1 MVVKTDEA
9 ALRWRRRLG
18 SLWNGPI
25 PLVEAMGIEI
35 RSLDAAALVLVAPL
49 ALNSNHMGTAFG
61 GSLQAIA
68 TLAGW
73 GITVIAAGDER
84 PSHVV
89 VSNARMQFL
98 EPLSGELVAEC
109 FHPEAGA
116 LAAFQGTLRRRGRAR
131 LTVPVL
137 VPGPGGRP
145 AARFVG
151 EFVALL
157 AS

>member
-1 MVVKTDEA
+1 MVVKTDED
-9 ALRWRRRLG
+9 ALRWRRRLET
-18 SLWNGPI
+18 LWNGPI
-25 PLVEAMGIEI
+25 PLVESMGVRI
-35 RSLDAAALVLVAPL
+35 RRLDAAALVLAAPL
-49 ALNSNHMGTAFG
+49 ASNSNHMGTAFG

-89 VSNARMQFL
+89 ISDARMKFL
-98 EPLSGELVAEC
+98 EPLAGELVAEC
-109 FHPEAGA
+109 LHPEAGA
-116 LAAFQGTLRRRGRAR
+116 LAAFQSTLRRRGRAR

-137 VPGPGGRP
+137 VPGPGGKP
-145 AARFVG
+145 AARFIG